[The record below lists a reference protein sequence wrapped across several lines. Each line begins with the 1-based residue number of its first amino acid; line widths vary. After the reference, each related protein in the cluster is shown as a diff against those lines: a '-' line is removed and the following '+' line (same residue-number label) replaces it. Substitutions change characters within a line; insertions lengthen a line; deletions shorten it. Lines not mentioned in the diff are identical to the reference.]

1 MPPTLSYPD
10 LVPPPAWTYFR
21 VGAQV
26 RLIPPGT
33 RADTA
38 PVAIIVSPLVPRQP
52 QMPGPEM
59 LVRMAL
65 EAEAQASF
73 EITEQLGP
81 TPIATDT
88 GLVGVSFD
96 VSGYARPSRPVEH
109 RLYVMLADDVCF
121 YGVSYLASPAA
132 FDEHKAAFWRTVHSV
147 RPFAGKIGPPAP
159 PPSVPPAPFAA
170 D

>member
-1 MPPTLSYPD
+1 MPPALQYPD
-10 LVPPPAWTYFR
+10 LVPPPEWTYFR

-38 PVAIIVSPLVPRQP
+38 PVAIIISPLVPRQP

-73 EITEQLGP
+73 EITAQLGP
-81 TPIATDT
+81 TPIETDT
-88 GLVGVSFD
+88 GLRGVSFD
-96 VSGYARPSRPVEH
+96 VTGYARPSRPVEH

-121 YGVSYLASPAA
+121 YGISYLASPGA
-132 FDEHKAAFWRTVHSV
+132 FETHLATFWHTVHSV
-147 RPFAGKIGPPAP
+147 RPFAGRAAAP
-159 PPSVPPAPFAA
+159 STPSVPPAPFAA